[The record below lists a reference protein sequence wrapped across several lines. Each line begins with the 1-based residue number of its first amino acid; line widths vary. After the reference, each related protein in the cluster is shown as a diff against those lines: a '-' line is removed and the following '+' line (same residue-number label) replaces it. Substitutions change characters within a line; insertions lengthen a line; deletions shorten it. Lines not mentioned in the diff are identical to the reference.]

1 MTVTKRSARFPVELI
16 LFSAIALA
24 VLLRV
29 VMLGS
34 REFWYDEVLSLL
46 FATGQRIFY
55 KPPEDVPMTLA
66 NYTPLLSLPME
77 SGLKDI
83 LLTTKGLLKGIV
95 SMEPHPFGF
104 YLSQNLWLRLTS
116 NGEAS
121 QRTLGMLF
129 SLGTIGCSYG
139 TGKLLLGHRGGLIYA
154 ALLGLSPLYLFHS
167 LNLRMYG
174 PTVFW
179 VCLSTLALLQ
189 LIYGGADRKLW
200 KTSAWTAVLIG
211 AIAGGFLTFYP
222 MLYWIA
228 GLAITAVV
236 LDLKHWWR
244 HGLRFTAGVLITVP
258 WMLWGLP
265 QQLRNADFGRFS
277 APPGFFATALTHIQ
291 GVLKTLGIHLLV
303 GDWATSMSDPALWIV
318 GIIAGLIWVAMGVA
332 LLQQGE
338 DRLLK
343 IGLLLGLLPL
353 ALAFTSDVASSKF
366 TFGFGYGR
374 SVIFGLPGMVL
385 ILAIWLER
393 TKVGW
398 RNLAIAG
405 SLAFYLTLNVSD
417 FTLRDRQIFHQL
429 NGWVNQAPDQPT
441 LIVLNS
447 KAWGHI
453 MRLAYYINSEA
464 TVDLLATHPADLPNA
479 LSETLTAGS
488 NAYDRVLWLEAAS
501 PVWQEPETDAQTA
514 EIRQQVEGILG
525 ERYQPQKTQSLV
537 GTMDLDQ
544 FTLKQYSES

>member
-374 SVIFGLPGMVL
+374 SVIFGLPGMML